1 MKNEDIFRKYVF
13 EVMKMWITLLAAV
26 MIMAAYFLILYGGVG
41 FVQDKRFF
49 SSAPKENL
57 AAIPDTKE
65 RFRGAHI
72 IGWLIIAAALL
83 TFLGAAALAI
93 GDGIKNDFGFLQFF
107 VRFLVMLYLMEV
119 YDIFFFDWVLL
130 CHSNFFPYFYPE
142 LKGIVGPHM
151 FGYNKK
157 SHIIHFI
164 VYIPVPWLHGYARFF
179 ENQTLRGEK
188 T

>member
-41 FVQDKRFF
+41 FVQDKRFL

-107 VRFLVMLYLMEV
+107 VRFLVFFIDLPG
-119 YDIFFFDWVLL
+119 DILGKTSSLQL
-130 CHSNFFPYFYPE
+130 CFYCAVIKVIQYFYI
-142 LKGIVGPHM
+142 KCI
-151 FGYNKK
+151 
-157 SHIIHFI
+157 
-164 VYIPVPWLHGYARFF
+164 LHVFSPR
-179 ENQTLRGEK
+179 NV
-188 T
+188 

>member
-1 MKNEDIFRKYVF
+1 
-13 EVMKMWITLLAAV
+13 MKMWITLLAAV

-93 GDGIKNDFGFLQFF
+93 GTESKMILIFCNSLCGFL
-107 VRFLVMLYLMEV
+107 
-119 YDIFFFDWVLL
+119 
-130 CHSNFFPYFYPE
+130 
-142 LKGIVGPHM
+142 
-151 FGYNKK
+151 
-157 SHIIHFI
+157 
-164 VYIPVPWLHGYARFF
+164 
-179 ENQTLRGEK
+179 
-188 T
+188 

>member
-1 MKNEDIFRKYVF
+1 MAVSDLFRISGSFPLRQRKIWRQF
-13 EVMKMWITLLAAV
+13 PTQRN
-26 MIMAAYFLILYGGVG
+26 G
-41 FVQDKRFF
+41 F
-49 SSAPKENL
+49 
-57 AAIPDTKE
+57 
-65 RFRGAHI
+65 GALT
-72 IGWLIIAAALL
+72 IGWLIIAVALL

-130 CHSNFFPYFYPE
+130 CHSNFFPHFYPE

-164 VYIPVPWLHGYARFF
+164 VYIPACALVAWIC
-179 ENQTLRGEK
+179 TLF
-188 T
+188 

>member
-65 RFRGAHI
+65 RFRGRSHNWLADYRSCTAHVS
-72 IGWLIIAAALL
+72 GRSRSCDRG
-83 TFLGAAALAI
+83 TES
-93 GDGIKNDFGFLQFF
+93 KNDFWFFCNSLCGFL
-107 VRFLVMLYLMEV
+107 
-119 YDIFFFDWVLL
+119 
-130 CHSNFFPYFYPE
+130 
-142 LKGIVGPHM
+142 
-151 FGYNKK
+151 
-157 SHIIHFI
+157 
-164 VYIPVPWLHGYARFF
+164 
-179 ENQTLRGEK
+179 
-188 T
+188 

>member
-1 MKNEDIFRKYVF
+1 
-13 EVMKMWITLLAAV
+13 MWITLLAAV

-72 IGWLIIAAALL
+72 IGWLIIAVALL

-130 CHSNFFPYFYPE
+130 CHSNFFPHFYPE
-142 LKGIVGPHM
+142 LKGIVGPDTTRKAISSTLSCT
-151 FGYNKK
+151 FL
-157 SHIIHFI
+157 
-164 VYIPVPWLHGYARFF
+164 PVPWLHGYARFF